1 MKQLEKLLQE
11 TDHKSYP
18 AYKRL
23 AGSYRFP
30 GYLLGIDHVQGDPFA
45 APSSLHITL
54 TKDQHK
60 LPAEYYE
67 SPHRRVMLQDFI
79 LRHFAAALRE
89 FDRQAKGSGKS
100 GTLHVTHCHQKVLNR
115 SALQIDPATGELTV
129 RFNVGFPAAG
139 RTTLS
144 MELKKIL
151 MTYLPQCA
159 ARSLVAS
166 ALPEDR
172 LYKAIRLA
180 DDQQAIRAQLAEK
193 NLIAFVA
200 NGSILPR
207 KSGVDDR
214 PMKDAIAFTSPGEDE
229 VTLSL
234 PGNRRISGLGI
245 SKGITLIV
253 GGGYHGKSTLLK
265 ALERGIYN
273 HIPGDGREYV
283 ITEGTAMKIRSEDGR
298 SVKQLNI
305 HPFIR
310 NLPNNADTTC
320 FSTEDASGSTSQA
333 ANTMEALLS
342 GSKTLLI
349 DEDTT
354 ATNFMVRDD
363 LMQQVVLKEQ
373 EPIVPFIS
381 RMRQLYESYGVSTIL
396 VAGSCGT
403 YFAAADHVIQMKNY
417 EPFDI
422 TKKAMAAAETIPT
435 QAVSAPDA
443 FFSMEKPSSGAGSV
457 SEKSSF
463 PQIDNRVPL
472 PNRTV
477 TGGRKVKVKSS
488 GTDAV
493 SLNHESVELRFVEQL
508 IDTEQSNLLGLF
520 LRHFEERDFDG
531 KHSLAECVNT
541 LYAAYVKKGFSAVTH
556 ASDLPGNLAEVR
568 IQEVWAMINRYRG
581 LSLKK

>member
-11 TDHKSYP
+11 TDYKSYP

-23 AGSYRFP
+23 TGKYNFP
-30 GYLLGIDHVQGDPFA
+30 GYILSIDHVQGDPFA
-45 APSSLHITL
+45 APSSLHIAL
-54 TKDQHK
+54 TKEQHK
-60 LPAEYYE
+60 LPEEYYE
-67 SPHRRVMLQDFI
+67 TPHRRVMLQDFI
-79 LRHFAAALRE
+79 LRHFATALRE

-100 GTLHVTHCHQKVLNR
+100 GTLNVTHCHQEVLNR
-115 SALQIDPATGELTV
+115 SALQINPVTGDLIV

-151 MTYLPQCA
+151 MTYLPKCVA
-159 ARSLVAS
+159 KALVYS
-166 ALPEDR
+166 ALPADQLSE
-172 LYKAIRLA
+172 AIGLA
-180 DDQQAIRAQLAEK
+180 DDQQAIRNQLAK
-193 NLIAFVA
+193 HNLIAFVA

-214 PMKDAIAFTSPGEDE
+214 PMREAIAFQSPAECE

-234 PGNRRISGLGI
+234 PGNRSITGLGI
-245 SKGITLIV
+245 SKGVTLIV

-283 ITEGTAMKIRSEDGR
+283 ITEETAMKIRSEDGR

-333 ANTMEALLS
+333 ANTIEALLS

-373 EPIVPFIS
+373 EPIVPYIS
-381 RMRQLYESYGVSTIL
+381 RMRQLYDSFGISTIL

-403 YFAAADHVIQMKNY
+403 YFATADRVIQMKNY
-417 EPFDI
+417 KPYDI
-422 TKKAMAAAETIPT
+422 TKKAATAAQTISV
-435 QAVSAPDA
+435 QAVTAPDELLTD
-443 FFSMEKPSSGAGSV
+443 F
-457 SEKSSF
+457 
-463 PQIDNRVPL
+463 QLDNRIPL
-472 PNRTV
+472 PNRAV
-477 TGGRKVKVKSS
+477 TGGRKVKVKST

-508 IDTEQSNLLGLF
+508 IDAEQSNLLGLF
-520 LRHFEERDFDG
+520 LRHFEEKDFDG
-531 KHSLAECVNT
+531 RKTLSECVNE
-541 LYAAYVKKGFSAVTH
+541 LYAAYEKKGFSAVTH
-556 ASDLPGNLAEVR
+556 SCDVPGNLAEVR
-568 IQEVWAMINRYRG
+568 RQEVWAMINRYRG
-581 LSLKK
+581 LNLKK